1 MQCISWLEEKHL
13 KNVDVIHRDGDLD
26 FNNHLKNGKIET
38 STSHNDVF
46 TVQNYFDKNFT
57 KKIERKKWKNWLFS
71 F

>member
-46 TVQNYFDKNFT
+46 TVQNYFDNFT